1 MTIRFQADADFRRAI
16 VLGVRRREPA
26 IDFRDPHEAGL
37 RGLRDDQVLE
47 LAAHEKS
54 DSCVP

>member
-16 VLGVRRREPA
+16 VLGIRRREPT
-26 IDFRDPHEAGL
+26 IDFRDAHEAGL

-47 LAAHEKS
+47 LAAQEKS